1 MSIRRRLECNCRPI
15 GINGNASDY
24 LLQIPG
30 SQVSD
35 KLLSVVAVWCAVSCL
50 VCLVFAFGM
59 RQYWSLIECH
69 SLMLM
74 LSGAFVVSVVRQ
86 LIELRKVELITQS
99 DITCGFAIY

>member
-1 MSIRRRLECNCRPI
+1 MVTRAIIYCKFLEAKCRTNYCRLWLSGVQC
-15 GINGNASDY
+15 
-24 LLQIPG
+24 L
-30 SQVSD
+30 V
-35 KLLSVVAVWCAVSCL
+35 LSVWY
-50 VCLVFAFGM
+50 FAFGM
-59 RQYWSLIECH
+59 RQYRSLIECH